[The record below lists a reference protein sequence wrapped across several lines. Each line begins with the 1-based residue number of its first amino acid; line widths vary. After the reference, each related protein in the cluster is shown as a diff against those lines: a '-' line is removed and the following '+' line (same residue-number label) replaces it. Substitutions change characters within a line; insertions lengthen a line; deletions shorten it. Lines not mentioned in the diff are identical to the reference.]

1 MKTAIATLLPEAPA
15 LARAR
20 ALDYLQLTKPRIAVL
35 VLFTVCAGA
44 LLADRSAVG
53 LLPLLH
59 TLLGTALVA
68 AGASAMNQF
77 LERHH
82 DARMRRTENRPLP
95 AGRLQPAEAFILAAA
110 LGICGVLYL
119 AFTLRQPWAA
129 LIAGFTYVSY
139 AFVYTPLKRLT
150 TWNTLCG
157 AVPGA
162 LPPIIGWAGVRGS
175 LDAEAASLFLIIF
188 LWQLPHF
195 FAIAWI
201 YRAEYAGAGFRMLP
215 IDDRTGRRTAANM
228 ICYCL
233 ALLAAGVAPAVVGR
247 AGPLFVAGALIL
259 GLFFFATTIGF
270 ARNPSEARARR
281 VLRASLVYL
290 PAVLAL
296 LLVDGWFGAV
306 AGWTTILF

>member
-1 MKTAIATLLPEAPA
+1 
-15 LARAR
+15 
-20 ALDYLQLTKPRIAVL
+20 
-35 VLFTVCAGA
+35 
-44 LLADRSAVG
+44 
-53 LLPLLH
+53 
-59 TLLGTALVA
+59 
-68 AGASAMNQF
+68 
-77 LERHH
+77 
-82 DARMRRTENRPLP
+82 
-95 AGRLQPAEAFILAAA
+95 
-110 LGICGVLYL
+110 
-119 AFTLRQPWAA
+119 
-129 LIAGFTYVSY
+129 
-139 AFVYTPLKRLT
+139 
-150 TWNTLCG
+150 
-157 AVPGA
+157 
-162 LPPIIGWAGVRGS
+162 
-175 LDAEAASLFLIIF
+175 LFLIIF

-228 ICYCL
+228 IGYCL